1 MRAEKPKPE
10 AVSWGGVLGE
20 GQQARSPPARG
31 SGQRAVGSP
40 AASGAEPRPPKGF
53 PLFSAVHSRSPLL
66 TLRGSQK
73 LKNSYPIQTSVNYC
87 SFGDAV

>member
-53 PLFSAVHSRSPLL
+53 HYFQQYTQDDLS
-66 TLRGSQK
+66 
-73 LKNSYPIQTSVNYC
+73 
-87 SFGDAV
+87 